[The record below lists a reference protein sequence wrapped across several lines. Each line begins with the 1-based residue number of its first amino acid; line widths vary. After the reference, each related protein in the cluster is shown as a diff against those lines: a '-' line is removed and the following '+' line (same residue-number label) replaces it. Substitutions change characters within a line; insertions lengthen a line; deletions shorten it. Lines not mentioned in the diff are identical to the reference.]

1 MIKAIRNY
9 NREGLKQKMLRDFK
23 EYAWSLRSSDR
34 RLSYFN
40 IHRHDTSVSVEDV
53 KTAINKKLMGLG

>member
-1 MIKAIRNY
+1 
-9 NREGLKQKMLRDFK
+9 MLRDFK